1 MEALQII
8 VLAFVVEAVW
18 ETLKMVWQDG
28 KVSIDKIGALGVGLA
43 VALVYQQDVL
53 AMLNITG
60 GYHTVGSILT
70 GILISR
76 GGNYVHD
83 LVERLTKGKPETEVI
98 NHNETK

>member
-53 AMLNITG
+53 A
-60 GYHTVGSILT
+60 SK
-70 GILISR
+70 SFR
-76 GGNYVHD
+76 
-83 LVERLTKGKPETEVI
+83 R
-98 NHNETK
+98 